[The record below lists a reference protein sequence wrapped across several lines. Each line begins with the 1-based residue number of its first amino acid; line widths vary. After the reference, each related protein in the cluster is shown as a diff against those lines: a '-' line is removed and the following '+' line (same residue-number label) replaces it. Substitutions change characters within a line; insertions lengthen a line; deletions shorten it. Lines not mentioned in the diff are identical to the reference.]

1 MAIDDLDRPAPPAT
15 AASARPVGAR
25 VVRRRSVL
33 AVGAGLTALPL
44 VAAFSGPA
52 DAATTRGAAPAAEP
66 GAATEAVAE
75 ALAAGGAVNTTKATT
90 QHPLYIGGYTT
101 SSAQGV
107 GLATY
112 DPTTGRPTATGTLA
126 GVANPSF
133 LALSGSHLYAVD
145 EQTKGAVTAIS
156 VVSPGHLTSLGS
168 QSTGG
173 SGPCHVSVHPAG
185 RHLLSANYDSGSIA
199 VHPIAADGSL
209 KARSDLVKHTGS
221 GPDPDRQDGP
231 HAHMVI
237 SDPQGAYVLAVDLG
251 TDSVYSYTLNTT
263 TGKLTPV
270 SQAKVAPGTGP
281 RHLAFHPSGQY
292 AYLANELGNSVIVCR
307 YNPSTGALTPGRPQP
322 TVPSGAPT
330 TPRNYPAE
338 VVVSPDGAFV
348 YVSNRGHDSVARFAV
363 GSAGATLTLLDAVPA
378 GGAYPRH
385 ISLDPTATLLFS
397 ANQNSNTVTV
407 FRRNTTTGALTATGT
422 SLTSTSPVCVLPVQ

>member
-1 MAIDDLDRPAPPAT
+1 MAIDDLCQPASSETASSDT
-15 AASARPVGAR
+15 AASARPADSR
-25 VVRRRSVL
+25 TLRRRSVL
-33 AVGAGLTALPL
+33 AAGAGLVAVPLAAAL
-44 VAAFSGPA
+44 AGPA
-52 DAATTRGAAPAAEP
+52 GAATTRSTAPAA
-66 GAATEAVAE
+66 GADAAQAATP
-75 ALAAGGAVNTTKATT
+75 
-90 QHPLYIGGYTT
+90 HPLYLGTYTT

-112 DPTTGRPTATGTLA
+112 DPTTGKPTAGGTLA

-133 LALSGSHLYAVD
+133 LALTGSHLYAVD
-145 EQTKGAVTAIS
+145 EQTKGTVTAIS

-185 RHLLSANYDSGSIA
+185 RHVLSANYDSGSIA

-209 KARSDLVKHTGS
+209 KARTDLVKHTGS

-231 HAHMVI
+231 HAHMVVG
-237 SDPQGAYVLAVDLG
+237 DPQGRYVLAVDLG

-263 TGKLTPV
+263 TGKLTLV
-270 SQAKVAPGTGP
+270 SQAKLTPGTGP

-292 AYLANELGNSVIVCR
+292 VYLANELGNSVIVCG
-307 YNPSTGALTPGRPQP
+307 YNQATGALTPGRPQP
-322 TVPSGAPT
+322 TVPSGAPS

-385 ISLDPTATLLFS
+385 IALDPTATLLFS

-407 FRRNTTTGALTATGT
+407 FRRNTGTGALTSAGT
-422 SLTSTSPVCVLPVQ
+422 SLKSPSPVCVLPV

>member
-1 MAIDDLDRPAPPAT
+1 MAINDLDQPALSTPDEAQE
-15 AASARPVGAR
+15 SGRSEEGAR
-25 VVRRRSVL
+25 ALRRRSVL
-33 AVGAGLTALPL
+33 AAGAGAAAVTLTG
-44 VAAFSGPA
+44 AFSGPA
-52 DAATTRGAAPAAEP
+52 AAMVPDGGPGSAAAP
-66 GAATEAVAE
+66 GAA
-75 ALAAGGAVNTTKATT
+75 AATAPR
-90 QHPLYIGGYTT
+90 PLYLGGYTT

-112 DPTTGRPTATGTLA
+112 DPTTGKPVAAGTLA

-145 EQTKGAVTAIS
+145 EQAKGTVTAIA
-156 VVSPGHLTSLGS
+156 VTSPGHLTALGS

-185 RHLLSANYDSGSIA
+185 RHVLTANYDSGSVA

-209 KARSDLVKHTGS
+209 KARTDLVQHTGS

-231 HAHMVI
+231 HAHMVV
-237 SDPQGAYVLAVDLG
+237 SDPKGAFVLSVDLG
-251 TDSVYSYTLNTT
+251 TDSVYTYSLNTG
-263 TGKLTPV
+263 TGKLTLV
-270 SQAKVAPGTGP
+270 SQARVTPGTGP

-292 AYLANELGNSVIVCR
+292 AYLANELGDSVIVCR
-307 YNPSTGALTPGRPQP
+307 YDQATGTLTPGRAQP
-322 TVPSGAPT
+322 TVPSGST
-330 TPRNYPAE
+330 TGVRNYPAE
-338 VVVSPDGAFV
+338 VLVSPDGAFV
-348 YVSNRGHDSVARFAV
+348 YVSNRGHDSVARFSV

-385 ISLDPTATLLFS
+385 IGLDPTATLLFS

-407 FRRNTTTGALTATGT
+407 FRRDAGTGALTATGA
-422 SLTSTSPVCVLPVQ
+422 SLKSTSPVCVLPV